1 MIFFN
6 GSSYEGVALTDSIL
20 LGDGVFE
27 TLRSYEGRLFAL
39 DSHLQRL
46 EEGISK
52 LELTR
57 STEELFEREKVI
69 SAIKEILSKSY
80 FPNGALRISFYADG
94 NWVLSHKEYLPPSEA
109 LRCSLIQEEPE
120 PLAYKSASYSRRLRA
135 RRHAQNLGFDDVIFA
150 DSNEEVSELSTS
162 NLLARIGG
170 QWVTPRIESGAL
182 PGITRKSLIENFGVR
197 EVNLTKAAL
206 TEAEDVAAISSLRE
220 IQGIKEIDGK
230 DTPISNRLRE
240 LQESF
245 HTWILG
251 NLLS

>member
-46 EEGISK
+46 EEGISR

>member
-52 LELTR
+52 LELRR
-57 STEELFEREKVI
+57 STEELFEREKVN
-69 SAIKEILSKSY
+69 SAIKEILSKRY

-94 NWVLSHKEYLPPSEA
+94 NWVLSHKEYLPPSDA

-120 PLAYKSASYSRRLRA
+120 ALVYKSASYSRRLRA
-135 RRHAQNLGFDDVIFA
+135 RRHAQKSGFDDVIFA
-150 DSNEEVSELSTS
+150 NSNEEVSELSSS

-182 PGITRKSLIENFGVR
+182 PGVTRKALIENFGVR
-197 EVNLTKAAL
+197 EVNLTMAAL
-206 TEAEDVAAISSLRE
+206 MEAEDVAATSSLRE
-220 IQGIKEIDGK
+220 IQGIKEIGGK

-251 NLLS
+251 NLAL